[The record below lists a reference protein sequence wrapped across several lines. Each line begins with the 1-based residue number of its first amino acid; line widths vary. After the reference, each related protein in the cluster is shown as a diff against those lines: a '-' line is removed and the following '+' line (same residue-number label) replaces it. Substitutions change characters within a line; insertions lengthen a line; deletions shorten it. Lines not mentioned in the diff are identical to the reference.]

1 MAGIAEQYPER
12 STVACV
18 PLGLSRYSSSPNMR
32 PHTDAEANAVLD
44 TVHEWQELFTT
55 MLGRRLVYAAD
66 EYYLLTG
73 RPFPEEDSYEG
84 FAQHENGIGMAR
96 AFELA
101 FNGDSDAAIG
111 TKSGFFSWVD
121 GAPATGYRA
130 PRTAG
135 TSHHDDFPAG
145 RPGSGDD
152 SVTIVTGEYGAMVL
166 GPLVDALPS
175 VDLLAVRNEF
185 FGGNIGVT
193 GLLTGTDISAALD
206 RARPKGRVLLPD
218 VCLSEGRFLDGTT
231 VSDLPVEVEI
241 VATDGLSLRR
251 ALENRTEPHSTEPAP
266 DPTLGTTRVPVR
278 ITVGATR

>member
-1 MAGIAEQYPER
+1 MAGIAEQYPQL

-18 PLGLSRYSSSPNMR
+18 PVGLSKYSGSPEIR
-32 PHTDAEANAVLD
+32 PHSDAEANAVLD
-44 TVHEWQELFTT
+44 TVHEWQELFKS

-66 EYYLLTG
+66 EYYLLT
-73 RPFPEEDSYEG
+73 RRCFPDEDSYEG

-111 TKSGFFSWVD
+111 TRSGFFSWVD
-121 GAPATGYRA
+121 GAPATGYRSPRSA
-130 PRTAG
+130 PTP
-135 TSHHDDFPAG
+135 DDVEPDAAYDG
-145 RPGSGDD
+145 HDD
-152 SVTIVTGEYGAMVL
+152 SVTILTGEYGAMVL
-166 GPLVDALPS
+166 GPLVDAMPS

-206 RARPKGRVLLPD
+206 RVRPRGRVLLPD

-231 VSDLPVEVEI
+231 VSDLRIEVEV
-241 VATDGLSLRR
+241 VPTDGLSLRR
-251 ALENRTEPHSTEPAP
+251 AIDRRVPKPE
-266 DPTLGTTRVPVR
+266 LGKESNMPVR